1 MARTDFVLFGAA
13 HLAILSSV
21 PAAAALLGW
30 WGRRRARTL
39 RFAAGAFLLVNE
51 LIWQV
56 FKYHRYHIP
65 FPEGLPL
72 QLCDLALWMTIAAC
86 FTLKPWVFEVAYYTG
101 LGGSAQAVLTPDLW
115 EPFPSYPT
123 IYFFL
128 AHAGLMIV
136 ILALIWSGQARPRP
150 GSLWRGLGAANAR
163 GPGGGSVQRDVWNQ
177 LHVPVPQ
184 ARGRIA
190 AGLVRAVA
198 MVSGG
203 GRVDGAGGVHALV
216 VAVPAREGA
225 ECATVI
231 R

>member
-13 HLAILSSV
+13 HLAILSSI

-30 WGRRRARTL
+30 WGRRRARTA

-51 LIWQV
+51 LVWQV

-65 FPEGLPL
+65 LPEGLPL

-123 IYFFL
+123 VYFFL
-128 AHAGLMIV
+128 AHAGLMVV
-136 ILALIWSGQARPRP
+136 ILALVWSGQARPRP
-150 GSLWRGLGAANAR
+150 DSLWRGLAAANAWGLAVGLFNSVFGTNYMYLCR
-163 GPGGGSVQRDVWNQ
+163 KPGGASLLDWLGPWPWY
-177 LHVPVPQ
+177 L
-184 ARGRIA
+184 A
-190 AGLVRAVA
+190 AGELMALAVFTLLWLPFRREKA
-198 MVSGG
+198 
-203 GRVDGAGGVHALV
+203 RN
-216 VAVPAREGA
+216 AVK
-225 ECATVI
+225 
-231 R
+231 

>member
-21 PAAAALLGW
+21 PAVAALLGW
-30 WGRRRARTL
+30 WGKRRARTV
-39 RFAAGAFLLVNE
+39 RFAAGAFLIVNE

-86 FTLKPWVFEVAYYTG
+86 FARKPWIFEVAYYTG

-128 AHAGLMIV
+128 AHAGLMVV

-150 GSLWRGLGAANAR
+150 GSLWWGLGAANVWGLAVGLFNAMFGTNYMYLCR
-163 GPGGGSVQRDVWNQ
+163 KPAGASLLDWFGPWPWY
-177 LHVPVPQ
+177 L
-184 ARGRIA
+184 A
-190 AGLVRAVA
+190 AGELMALAVFTLLWLPFRREKA
-198 MVSGG
+198 
-203 GRVDGAGGVHALV
+203 RNALQ
-216 VAVPAREGA
+216 
-225 ECATVI
+225 
-231 R
+231 

>member
-1 MARTDFVLFGAA
+1 MARSDFVLFGAA

-21 PAAAALLGW
+21 PAVAALLGW
-30 WGRRRARTL
+30 WGRRGVAAARNL
-39 RFAAGAFLLVNE
+39 RWAAGLFLLVNE
-51 LIWQV
+51 LVWYA

-72 QLCDLALWMTIAAC
+72 QLCDLALWATIAAC

-136 ILALIWSGQARPRP
+136 LLTLIWSGQARPRP
-150 GSLWRGLGAANAR
+150 DSLWRGFAAANLWAFATGIFNWVFGTNYMYLCR
-163 GPGGGSVQRDVWNQ
+163 KPAGASLLDWFGPWPWY
-177 LHVPVPQ
+177 L
-184 ARGRIA
+184 A
-190 AGLVRAVA
+190 AGELMALAVF
-198 MVSGG
+198 
-203 GRVDGAGGVHALV
+203 ALLWLPFRQ
-216 VAVPAREGA
+216 APARNA
-225 ECATVI
+225 VQ
-231 R
+231 

>member
-1 MARTDFVLFGAA
+1 
-13 HLAILSSV
+13 V

-39 RFAAGAFLLVNE
+39 RIAAGTFLVVNE

-86 FTLKPWVFEVAYYTG
+86 FTRKPWVFEVAYYTG

-150 GSLWRGLGAANAR
+150 GSLWRGLAAANAWGLAVGLFNAMFGTNYMYLCR
-163 GPGGGSVQRDVWNQ
+163 KPAGASLLDWLGPWPWY
-177 LHVPVPQ
+177 L
-184 ARGRIA
+184 A
-190 AGLVRAVA
+190 AGEL
-198 MVSGG
+198 M
-203 GRVDGAGGVHALV
+203 ALV
-216 VAVPAREGA
+216 VFTLLWLPFRREKARNAVQ
-225 ECATVI
+225 
-231 R
+231 

>member
-21 PAAAALLGW
+21 PVVAALLGW
-30 WGRRRARTL
+30 WGRRHARTV
-39 RFAAGAFLLVNE
+39 RFAAGAFLIVNE

-86 FTLKPWVFEVAYYTG
+86 FARKPWIFEVAYYTG

-150 GSLWRGLGAANAR
+150 RSLWWGLGAANAWGLAVGLFNAIFGTNYMYLCR
-163 GPGGGSVQRDVWNQ
+163 KPAGASLLDWFGPWPWY
-177 LHVPVPQ
+177 L
-184 ARGRIA
+184 A
-190 AGLVRAVA
+190 AGELMALAVFTLLWLPFRRAK
-198 MVSGG
+198 
-203 GRVDGAGGVHALV
+203 
-216 VAVPAREGA
+216 ARNA
-225 ECATVI
+225 I
-231 R
+231 Q